1 MRARAGRR
9 TGAARV
15 AGGRDAAC
23 PLRSRLCQQR
33 RATRRAGC
41 QLTPSQR
48 RGEPPSFLKEV
59 ETRTWRSRPRRNAER
74 GHLIGD
80 SGETKQRSPGG
91 YCAEPGTYRTAEIP
105 SSAKTQIRARRRD
118 VRPPNTMA
126 PLPRCYFDMSVGG
139 TPVGRITF
147 ELRSDVVPRTCENF
161 RALCTGEKGWTL
173 GQAAHLQGVHLPPR
187 HPQLHVPGW

>member
-1 MRARAGRR
+1 M
-9 TGAARV
+9 
-15 AGGRDAAC
+15 
-23 PLRSRLCQQR
+23 
-33 RATRRAGC
+33 
-41 QLTPSQR
+41 
-48 RGEPPSFLKEV
+48 
-59 ETRTWRSRPRRNAER
+59 
-74 GHLIGD
+74 IGD
-80 SGETKQRSPGG
+80 SGETKQLSPGG

-161 RALCTGEKGWTL
+161 RALCTGEKGLDARASRSPTR
-173 GQAAHLQGVHLPPR
+173 VHLHRIIPNFM
-187 HPQLHVPGW
+187 PGW